1 MHLTA
6 LFYFASEA
14 GGAVG
19 RVSSEDDGHADVA
32 VGGRGHE
39 RRVALH
45 ERVVVDGRDLELAA
59 ALREAAGHVHVAV
72 ADAVGE
78 ARVQRWR
85 RRVRPLLQLL
95 HLGLERLVQ
104 REDLRWVFIVWGVS
118 GGPFLSPRRR
128 ETARR
133 ATASACTPSPRHE
146 YGTPVKTRPC
156 ASAAEDWS
164 PAASARGAASAS
176 AAAASASRSAAADQ
190 PPPGAAPRRRRRS
203 AGRPP
208 LAARTRRRR
217 PPPPRARPPPRRA
230 PPRRAAGTRARR
242 GRRRGAR
249 GGRAPRRRRRRPARA
264 GVVRAQRR
272 LDGVVVR
279 GGPGPHSAEPERE
292 PTVRLAAREAQR
304 EGSQRQHQRALAAV
318 LYASKKRCRRRNPR
332 ALELGPQSIA
342 SDLSL
347 ACLRLHSLGAHS
359 GGCSKQ
365 RLLVGVSRKGAN

>member
-1 MHLTA
+1 M
-6 LFYFASEA
+6 
-14 GGAVG
+14 
-19 RVSSEDDGHADVA
+19 A

-176 AAAASASRSAAADQ
+176 AATASNNR
-190 PPPGAAPRRRRRS
+190 
-203 AGRPP
+203 
-208 LAARTRRRR
+208 LN
-217 PPPPRARPPPRRA
+217 RALDIFRNSQ
-230 PPRRAAGTRARR
+230 
-242 GRRRGAR
+242 
-249 GGRAPRRRRRRPARA
+249 ARA
-264 GVVRAQRR
+264 GV
-272 LDGVVVR
+272 
-279 GGPGPHSAEPERE
+279 
-292 PTVRLAAREAQR
+292 
-304 EGSQRQHQRALAAV
+304 
-318 LYASKKRCRRRNPR
+318 
-332 ALELGPQSIA
+332 
-342 SDLSL
+342 
-347 ACLRLHSLGAHS
+347 GA
-359 GGCSKQ
+359 
-365 RLLVGVSRKGAN
+365 KG

>member
-1 MHLTA
+1 M
-6 LFYFASEA
+6 
-14 GGAVG
+14 
-19 RVSSEDDGHADVA
+19 A

-78 ARVQRWR
+78 ARVQRRR

-156 ASAAEDWS
+156 ASAAEDWLVGTR
-164 PAASARGAASAS
+164 PRGATTDSQEAAHQASS
-176 AAAASASRSAAADQ
+176 
-190 PPPGAAPRRRRRS
+190 
-203 AGRPP
+203 
-208 LAARTRRRR
+208 
-217 PPPPRARPPPRRA
+217 
-230 PPRRAAGTRARR
+230 
-242 GRRRGAR
+242 
-249 GGRAPRRRRRRPARA
+249 
-264 GVVRAQRR
+264 V
-272 LDGVVVR
+272 
-279 GGPGPHSAEPERE
+279 
-292 PTVRLAAREAQR
+292 
-304 EGSQRQHQRALAAV
+304 AV
-318 LYASKKRCRRRNPR
+318 ENPR
-332 ALELGPQSIA
+332 PGTAG
-342 SDLSL
+342 
-347 ACLRLHSLGAHS
+347 
-359 GGCSKQ
+359 
-365 RLLVGVSRKGAN
+365 